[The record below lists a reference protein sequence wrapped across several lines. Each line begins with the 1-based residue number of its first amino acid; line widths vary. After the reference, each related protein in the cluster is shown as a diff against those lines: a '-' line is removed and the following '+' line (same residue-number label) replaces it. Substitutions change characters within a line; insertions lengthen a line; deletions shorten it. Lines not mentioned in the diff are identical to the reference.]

1 MNHSPP
7 LIVDLTKEEQFKQT
21 VPNCSFAKVYQSEI
35 TGRGL
40 IHQGHPA
47 CEYKEHLSQQHGVVV
62 HLQPERNSLRRLGD
76 RVEVE
81 NVDVGDVA
89 IVPKGVNHWQR
100 IESQASEAIILTIEP
115 KIITHFARETVRPE
129 KVELLPTFTQSDPL
143 IHGIALNLKTLF
155 DSDCYDKLYAESLYN
170 TLFFHII
177 RNYCTVE
184 LKLDEPNGGLA
195 PYTLKQVMELIND
208 NLAEEVTIEQ
218 MAGLADLSL
227 SYFCRQFKLSTG
239 MTPHQYVVQQRIDK
253 AKKLLKDKSIS
264 LAGVAADCGFTHQS
278 HLGRLFKQKVGMT
291 PKQYRREWK

>member
-1 MNHSPP
+1 MNRS
-7 LIVDLTKEEQFKQT
+7 LNIDLTEQVFEQIVHKNQNFEKIYQT
-21 VPNCSFAKVYQSEI
+21 EL
-35 TGRGL
+35 TGRGIL
-40 IHQGHPA
+40 YGSHCA
-47 CEYKEHLSQQHGVVV
+47 CEYKEHSLQQHGIVV
-62 HLQPERNSLRRLGD
+62 HLKPERNSFRRLED

-81 NVDVGDVA
+81 NVNVGDVA
-89 IVPKGVNHWQR
+89 IVPGGVNHWQR
-100 IESQASEAIILTIEP
+100 IESEPNEAIILTIEP
-115 KIITHFARETVRPE
+115 KIITHFARETIQPE
-129 KVELLPTFTQSDPL
+129 KVELLPTFAQSDPL
-143 IHGIALNLKTLF
+143 LHGIAHNLKTLL

-184 LKLDEPNGGLA
+184 LKLDASPNGLA